1 MSQNRIRVHIR
12 SLINNMKRRV
22 KMKKILALI
31 LCFGILAAFS
41 ACGSEPATESPD
53 AAPASDAPA
62 SEAPT
67 SEPAKETYTFAFL
80 SNTLNNTFQSTM
92 SDTFQRLCDENGY
105 NYVFFDPDYDVNLQL
120 SQMED
125 VANQQVDAVF
135 LIPTDSAGVR
145 LGLEAINSKGI
156 PVLNVDTPVIDED
169 LELVET
175 VIATDAYQA
184 GVLVGE
190 AMAEKYPDGGKIAI
204 LDLPENESCVDRVN
218 GFLAGLGDNADK
230 YEIVAQQNG
239 MGSLDVSLPLAE
251 DIIQANPDLLAFFCI
266 NDPSGLGAVAALK
279 AANKEGVGVFCIDA
293 SPDGKAALVDGEITG
308 LSAQCP
314 IVIAETAFDR
324 ALKLLAGEEIEEEI
338 LVPSYIV
345 TVEMAEETAGQW
357 Q

>member
-1 MSQNRIRVHIR
+1 
-12 SLINNMKRRV
+12 
-22 KMKKILALI
+22 MKKILALI

-41 ACGSEPATESPD
+41 ACGSEPAPESPD

-230 YEIVAQQNG
+230 
-239 MGSLDVSLPLAE
+239 
-251 DIIQANPDLLAFFCI
+251 F
-266 NDPSGLGAVAALK
+266 
-279 AANKEGVGVFCIDA
+279 
-293 SPDGKAALVDGEITG
+293 
-308 LSAQCP
+308 
-314 IVIAETAFDR
+314 
-324 ALKLLAGEEIEEEI
+324 
-338 LVPSYIV
+338 
-345 TVEMAEETAGQW
+345 
-357 Q
+357 